1 MFLSEVTAV
10 NKEQLAFTQAT
21 ISCIVTGL
29 ADSLDSVGWLR
40 EGDYMPIISGQD
52 DYIIDK
58 GVLENNSQTTTLT
71 VGRSQNN
78 QDTTYTCVI
87 TSIKS
92 IEGVVVNTAVVNLK
106 VFSKYNRQL

>member
-1 MFLSEVTAV
+1 
-10 NKEQLAFTQAT
+10 
-21 ISCIVTGL
+21 
-29 ADSLDSVGWLR
+29 
-40 EGDYMPIISGQD
+40 MPIISGQN

-106 VFSKYNRQL
+106 VFSKYNRQLWLIYNYACIPRINFKNTIGLLGRSSSHKKRIYT